1 MEFFYKN
8 RLWVFFFFLGL
19 LLFSCV
25 SSQSQTGRIRALEKR
40 VIKLET
46 QERQEDQ
53 LEILSKQFKRSLLLF
68 SQQLDDL
75 NTDRGNNVND
85 LEVIKQSLKKLET
98 ELRLLKLQQ
107 DKKLRS
113 E

>member
-1 MEFFYKN
+1 M
-8 RLWVFFFFLGL
+8 
-19 LLFSCV
+19 
-25 SSQSQTGRIRALEKR
+25 
-40 VIKLET
+40 
-46 QERQEDQ
+46 
-53 LEILSKQFKRSLLLF
+53 SKQFKRSLLLF